1 MTALQLVQQQERS
14 LDSYVIL
21 PGSSRRGQEYPDL
34 LASQNRDYFGK
45 NWYETHEA
53 LAREGSFM
61 LTPRQFFDFV
71 LVLDSGKRIYNGN
84 GRLVD
89 SSVKT
94 IILDKIM
101 AKRDSWRVEWLDAYF
116 VEKEGRLYMQ
126 SSHTKLADGRLVPL
140 RVEPLEKCLMENDF
154 IDLKSINRQG
164 LPTRKSKNEDVFYWY
179 PRNNAVSRFRVDSGR
194 VELDCYWIA
203 QSSCAGLGVR
213 SAKIFHR
220 K

>member
-34 LASQNRDYFGK
+34 LVSQNKDYFGK
-45 NWYETHEA
+45 NWYQTHEA
-53 LAREGSFM
+53 LVKEGSFM

-71 LVLDSGKRIYNGN
+71 LALDSGKRIYNGN

-126 SSHTKLADGRLVPL
+126 SSHTRLADGRLVPMTS
-140 RVEPLEKCLMENDF
+140 EPLEKCLMTNCYT
-154 IDLKSINRQG
+154 DLRNINRQG
-164 LPTRKSKNEDVFYWY
+164 LPIKESKKHEIYFWY
-179 PRNNAVSRFRVDSGR
+179 PANGRVSGFGAFSGR
-194 VELDCYWIA
+194 AGLYCDWVV
-203 QSSCAGLGVR
+203 QFSSAGLGVR
-213 SAKIFHR
+213 SAKIFH
-220 K
+220 KQ